1 MRAKPKPMTIGRTI
15 GSTSGYLLSAIV
27 RLLSGARIHPNLLTA
42 IGLGMN
48 GIAAWLF
55 AKGEF
60 ASAGIV
66 VLCGAVF
73 DLVDGPVARASNRVT
88 RFGGFLDSVLDR
100 YSDLIL
106 MMGLLLYYAS
116 INRSF
121 YIVLTAVV
129 MTGSVLVS
137 YTRARAENVMPQCK
151 VGFLERPERIVL
163 IIIGA
168 LFNRMAPVLWIIAV
182 FSNITVIHRIIYTWR
197 ETRAIDMAEARETE
211 KARAAAASA
220 SDDVSGAQPASGDLH
235 EGYGPSAV

>member
-1 MRAKPKPMTIGRTI
+1 MTIGRAI
-15 GSTSGYLLSAIV
+15 GSACGHALSAIV
-27 RLLSGARIHPNLLTA
+27 RLLSGARIHPNLLTS
-42 IGLGMN
+42 IGLGIN

-60 ASAGIV
+60 ASAGMV

-73 DLVDGPVARASNRVT
+73 DLVDGPVARTSNRVT

-106 MMGLLLYYAS
+106 LMGLLVYYAS
-116 INRSF
+116 INRFF
-121 YIVLTAVV
+121 YIVLTAIV

-137 YTRARAENVMPQCK
+137 YSRARAENVMPQCK

-182 FSNITVIHRIIYTWR
+182 FSNITVIHRIIHTWR
-197 ETRAIDMAEARETE
+197 ETRAMDIAEAREAE
-211 KARAAAASA
+211 KAHATADSA
-220 SDDVSGAQPASGDLH
+220 DDEVSGAQPASGDLH
-235 EGYGPSAV
+235 EGYGSSTV